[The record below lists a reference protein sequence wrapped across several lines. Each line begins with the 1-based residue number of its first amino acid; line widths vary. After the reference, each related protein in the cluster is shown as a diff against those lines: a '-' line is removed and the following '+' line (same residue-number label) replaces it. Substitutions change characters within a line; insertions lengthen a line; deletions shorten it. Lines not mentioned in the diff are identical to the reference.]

1 MTCAQLRRKT
11 RASISQLQIV
21 YVVEQFSSL
30 FSKDKLKH
38 KYTKPMTFL
47 PHACRGRTAVRFP
60 ANLVPRGRDPFVQ
73 RRGSLTS
80 GRIRKKPS
88 LIGR

>member
-1 MTCAQLRRKT
+1 MKQYQLTAMKHTYQLRG
-11 RASISQLQIV
+11 
-21 YVVEQFSSL
+21 
-30 FSKDKLKH
+30 
-38 KYTKPMTFL
+38 M
-47 PHACRGRTAVRFP
+47 